1 MWEEVKEE
9 RKAGRK
15 VVRVKEGR
23 NTRKMGRKS
32 ERKGRRKAGRR
43 CTL

>member
-15 VVRVKEGR
+15 VVRGE
-23 NTRKMGRKS
+23 
-32 ERKGRRKAGRR
+32 RRKEYKKNGKEE
-43 CTL
+43 